1 MLELLLL
8 PIRLVF
14 LFFELLFLVLLFP
27 FRLLLALSVTALGL
41 VGVFFVLG
49 GILLIFT
56 IAGIIPG
63 ALLGLFGLALL
74 TATRSPRTR

>member
-14 LFFELLFLVLLFP
+14 LLFELLFLVILLP
-27 FRLLLALSVTALGL
+27 FRILFALSVTALGL
-41 VGVFFVLG
+41 VGVLFVLG
-49 GILLIFT
+49 GAFLVFT
-56 IAGIIPG
+56 IVGIIPG

-74 TATRSPRTR
+74 TLIRS